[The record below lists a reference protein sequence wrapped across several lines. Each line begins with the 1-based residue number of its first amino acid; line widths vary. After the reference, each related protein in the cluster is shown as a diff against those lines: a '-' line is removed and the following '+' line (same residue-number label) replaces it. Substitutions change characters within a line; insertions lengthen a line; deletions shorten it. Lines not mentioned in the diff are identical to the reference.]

1 MAYSNVTVE
10 LIGHLG
16 NDPRIVENRN
26 DPTMKF
32 TEFAL
37 ATNLR
42 NPKSDSTVWWNCSII
57 DPKTSDFVMN
67 YLKKG
72 RLVYVV
78 GELRDASVYTDK
90 RDNSNKV
97 SMRVKVYNITALDAP
112 RSNDSNNGNGNKI
125 DYNNKLGSKLE
136 EVKV

>member
-10 LIGHLG
+10 LIGHIG
-16 NDPRIVENRN
+16 NDPKIVENRN
-26 DPTMKF
+26 DPNMKF

-42 NPKSDSTVWWNCSII
+42 NPKPDSTVWWNCSII

-90 RDNSNKV
+90 RDNTNKV
-97 SMRVKVYNITALDAP
+97 SMRVKVYNITALDSP
-112 RSNDSNNGNGNKI
+112 RPVDNNGNKA
-125 DYNNKLGSKLE
+125 DYNSKSIG
-136 EVKV
+136 VSVSA